1 MKKLAMIT
9 LVGLTLTACG
19 GGSGGDQPANP
30 TVNPT
35 AVQGTV
41 DKVTSTSITVNG
53 YTYPVANVSYA
64 GQDVQL
70 ADVKPNM
77 LVTVSSANSR
87 GRAAGDVQ
95 VTLEPTITGAIS
107 NIDRGRG
114 TFTVNGVNLTFS
126 SLPADIDEGDWVMVS
141 ALPTADGGYQVLS
154 VVEFDD
160 SSLFSFYEV
169 EGVVSNLDVDS
180 RTFVLGASL
189 NVDYAGARVEN
200 AANLANGV
208 WVEVTGEFDS
218 SNIKATEVEV
228 EDYDDITDGTEVE
241 GIVTWVAND
250 QSAFELN
257 YRGRFVVNSSTRF
270 EDGSKASL
278 KQGVRVEVTSS
289 RSGIATEVEF
299 ENGRDDDW
307 ADNDLDIEGTV
318 QSTDESNKSF
328 IVQRFSDQV
337 TVYTNRNTRYEDG
350 LSFDI
355 LNGQR
360 VEVEAYVVNGEYIA
374 SEIEAEDGDD

>member
-41 DKVTSTSITVNG
+41 EKVTSTSITVNG

-64 GQDVQL
+64 GQEVQL
-70 ADVKPNM
+70 TNVKPNM

-87 GRAAGDVQ
+87 GRAAGEAQ
-95 VTLEPTITGAIS
+95 VTLEPTITGVVS
-107 NIDRGRG
+107 NIGSG
-114 TFTVNGVNLTFS
+114 GAFTVNGVSLTFS
-126 SLPADIDEGDWVMVS
+126 SLPTDIEEGDWVMVS

-154 VVEFDD
+154 VVEFED
-160 SSLFSFYEV
+160 SSLHGFYEV
-169 EGVVSNLDVDS
+169 EGVVSNLDTGN

-189 NVDYAGARVEN
+189 NVDYSGARVEN

-208 WVEVTGEFDS
+208 WVEVTGEF
-218 SNIKATEVEV
+218 NAATLEASEVEV
-228 EDYDDITDGTEVE
+228 EDYDDINDGTEIE

-307 ADNDLDIEGTV
+307 ADNDRDIEGIV
-318 QSTDESNKSF
+318 SSTDADTQSF
-328 IVQRFSDQV
+328 VINSQ
-337 TVYTNRNTRYEDG
+337 TIYTNRSTRYEDG
-350 LSFDI
+350 LSFATLD
-355 LNGQR
+355 GKR
-360 VEVEAYVVNGEYIA
+360 VEVEAYVVNGDYIA